1 MFVSLFNLLML
12 GVRRKSTYNEAM
24 SEKFTELEAAPQD
37 PIMQAN
43 AEWPAFARE
52 HPDAINTTIGV
63 IIDPDAGKP
72 WRPLTVQRALEHA
85 ATKIVED
92 QLYGYQ
98 PPAGSEDLLFGVKT
112 MYDVTGTSE
121 SLAYQALGGTG
132 ALQLTKEALTSL
144 LTGPKE
150 LLLDP
155 GWPNHQRIFE
165 TDFDIKTYQH
175 ADYETGTYNHQAA
188 LDMLAEASDGAT
200 VLLQGHGYNDDGLDR
215 TDQQWE
221 DVLSAAVEKE
231 MTVILDMAYVGLK
244 NSYYSDFSPV
254 WRAADKGLLT
264 FANLSFSK
272 NMGLYNERVGAL
284 LVVNADTVLGTQQAS
299 RFDQAV
305 KRIIRR
311 TVSSPPQLA
320 AMAAGSMLQYGGFH
334 DELID
339 VRNRLVANRTLLAET
354 LPTFPIISNG
364 SGLFTK
370 LLPKGYTDTQYAY
383 LQGAGIHA
391 LKNSRL
397 NLGGIRLDQVERV
410 GQTILQALEV

>member
-1 MFVSLFNLLML
+1 
-12 GVRRKSTYNEAM
+12 M
-24 SEKFTELEAAPQD
+24 SEKFTVLEAAPLD

-43 AEWPAFARE
+43 AAWPAFARE

-63 IIDPDAGKP
+63 IIDPDSGKP
-72 WRPLTVQRALEHA
+72 WRPSTVQRALEHA
-85 ATKIVED
+85 ATTIVEE
-92 QLYGYQ
+92 QMYGYQ
-98 PPAGSEDLLFGVKT
+98 PPAGNDELLYGVKT
-112 MYDVTGTSE
+112 IYDVTGTSE
-121 SLAYQALGGTG
+121 PLAYQALGGTG
-132 ALQLTKEALTSL
+132 ALQLTKEALATL
-144 LTGPKE
+144 LAGPKE

-165 TDFDIKTYQH
+165 TDFDIKSYEH
-175 ADYETGTYNHQAA
+175 ADYETGTYNYQAA
-188 LDMLAEASDGAT
+188 LDMLAESSNGAT
-200 VLLQGHGYNDDGLDR
+200 VLFQGHGYNDDGLDR
-215 TDQQWE
+215 TEQEWE
-221 DVLSAAVEKE
+221 DVLSAAAKKE
-231 MTVILDMAYVGLK
+231 MTVILDMAYVGLN

-254 WRAADKGLLT
+254 WWAADKGLLT

-284 LVVNADTVLGTQQAS
+284 LVVNADTVLGTQQAA

-320 AMAAGSMLQYGGFH
+320 AMAAGSMLQYGNFH
-334 DELID
+334 EELID
-339 VRNRLVANRTLLAET
+339 VRNRLDANRALLAET
-354 LPTFPIISNG
+354 LPMFPTVGNG

-370 LLPKGYTDTQYAY
+370 LLPKGYTDSQYAY

-397 NLGGIRLDQVERV
+397 NLGGIRIDQVERV